1 MSKNMLK
8 QFRSNSHIVLA
19 FFIAFAFCSE
29 LKASSIEQIGFEAMS
44 RSAEVVFEAEII
56 SVEARWDQSKT
67 RIHTY
72 IEFRLADVIKQ
83 PSQGISIEAGE
94 SLVLQFLGGKVG
106 DDELRVSGLIYPE
119 LGEKG
124 IYFVSSVTRNLV
136 NPLIGWSQGHF
147 KIDPQ
152 GSINTNTNS
161 AIIAVHE
168 QSPSRATKLSN
179 GVAAGLQVRLNVVE
193 GGSGMSKKEFKNEVL
208 KALGR

>member
-1 MSKNMLK
+1 MLK

-19 FFIAFAFCSE
+19 FFIAFACCPE

-44 RSAEVVFEAEII
+44 RSAEAVFEAEIT
-56 SVEARWDQSKT
+56 SVETRWDQSKT
-67 RIHTY
+67 QIHTY
-72 IEFRLADVIKQ
+72 VEFRLEDVIKQ
-83 PSQGISIEAGE
+83 PSQASSLDAGA
-94 SLVLQFLGGKVG
+94 SLVLRFLGGIVG

-161 AIIAVHE
+161 AVVAVRE
-168 QSPSRATKLSN
+168 QSQPHATKLSN